1 MAGGSEVADSLKI
14 LVVSQFFTPE
24 MGAPAAR
31 FHDFGRLLVERGHE
45 VTLLT
50 GFSNS
55 PAGIVPEAY
64 RGRLRMHEE
73 IDGVQVRRVWLY
85 ASPRLSTLTK
95 SLGFA
100 SFAADASLSALFAN
114 LSADV
119 VIATSPPPTVA
130 IPGIL
135 AARRLRAGLVVDIRD
150 IWPEAILQSG
160 RLRSRTLVRALEA
173 VERRAYQTADAIT
186 VVTEGKRARLIEKGV
201 PPEKIEVLPNGVDL
215 SRFASF
221 GKDEAPPSVLQE
233 HGVDPGRFLVLY
245 AGVFN
250 PPQGL
255 DVLLDAMRALTTRE
269 PELAEA
275 VQLVLVGDGS
285 QRERLQ
291 ARARREGLS
300 QLVKFLPIQPRE
312 GIPSLLR
319 AADALAV
326 TLRPRRDV
334 HTIPSKIY
342 ECLASGRPVLVS
354 ADGAPAEIIAE
365 SGAGLAS
372 PAGDAAALADSLHTL
387 VHAPDLRREMGRK
400 GKAFARGSDRR
411 LLVASL
417 ETTLQRVVARRQR

>member
-1 MAGGSEVADSLKI
+1 M
-14 LVVSQFFTPE
+14 Q
-24 MGAPAAR
+24 
-31 FHDFGRLLVERGHE
+31 
-45 VTLLT
+45 
-50 GFSNS
+50 
-55 PAGIVPEAY
+55 
-64 RGRLRMHEE
+64 EE
-73 IDGVQVRRVWLY
+73 IDGVKVRRVWLY
-85 ASPRLSTLTK
+85 ASPRLSKLTK

-100 SFAADASLSALFAN
+100 SFAADASLSALFGN

-135 AARRLRAGLVVDIRD
+135 AARRLGAGMVVDIRD
-150 IWPEAILQSG
+150 IWPEAILNSG
-160 RLRSRTLVRALEA
+160 RLQSRTIVRALEA
-173 VERRAYQTADAIT
+173 VERRAYRMADAVT
-186 VVTEGKRARLIEKGV
+186 VVTEGKRTRLIEKGV

-215 SRFASF
+215 SRF

-233 HGVDPGRFLVLY
+233 YGVDSKRFLVLY

-255 DVLLDAMRALTTRE
+255 DVLLDATRE
-269 PELAEA
+269 LTKRSPELADA

-291 ARARREGLS
+291 ARTREEGLS

-312 GIPSLLR
+312 GIPGLLR
-319 AADALAV
+319 AADVLAV

-354 ADGAPAEIIAE
+354 ADGAPAEIIAA

-372 PAGDAAALADSLHTL
+372 PAGDAASLADSLHTL
-387 VHAPDLRREMGRK
+387 VHSPDLRQEMGTK

-411 LLVASL
+411 LLVESL
-417 ETTLQRVVARRQR
+417 EATLLRVAARRLR